1 MLTKRGFLLSLSLGV
16 LITSSWMGWAQAAN
30 PSATTTSPSS
40 PPSILVYGD
49 SLSAA
54 YGLARTQGWATLL
67 QDRLKSA
74 GFPHLVSNRS
84 LSGETT
90 FGGRQRFLRVLEQT
104 KPKLTILA
112 LGANDALRG
121 LSLEQTQQNLAFM
134 IQNALSHQS
143 AVLLVGI
150 QLPPNY
156 GPVHNQ
162 RLQAVFQRLSS
173 DYPVGYVPFMLEGF
187 ATDESYFL
195 ADRIHPN
202 AKAQP
207 KILNTLWPG
216 IQQLIQ
222 PKGANHG

>member
-1 MLTKRGFLLSLSLGV
+1 MLTKRHFLFSLG
-16 LITSSWMGWAQAAN
+16 LGLLAIIPARLPAQ
-30 PSATTTSPSS
+30 SARPTETTATPSS
-40 PPSILVYGD
+40 APSILVYGD

-54 YGLARTQGWATLL
+54 YGLARTQGWASLL
-67 QDRLKSA
+67 QDRLKGS
-74 GFPHLVSNRS
+74 GFPHRVVNRS

-90 FGGRQRFLRVLEQT
+90 FGGRQRFLRVLDQT
-104 KPKLTILA
+104 QPQLTILA

-134 IQNALSHQS
+134 IEKSLSRQS

-162 RLQAVFQRLSS
+162 RLQTIFMDLAKRHPIGF
-173 DYPVGYVPFMLEGF
+173 VPFMLQGF
-187 ATDESYFL
+187 ATDESYFQ

-202 AKAQP
+202 AKAQT
-207 KILNTLWPG
+207 KILDTLWPA
-216 IQQLIQ
+216 IKRQLE
-222 PKGANHG
+222 KGGATRG

>member
-1 MLTKRGFLLSLSLGV
+1 M
-16 LITSSWMGWAQAAN
+16 A
-30 PSATTTSPSS
+30 
-40 PPSILVYGD
+40 PSILVYGD

-67 QDRLKSA
+67 QDRLKA
-74 GFPHLVSNRS
+74 KGFPHQVNNRS

-90 FGGRQRFLRVLEQT
+90 FGGRQRFLRVLDQT
-104 KPKLTILA
+104 KPSLTILA

-121 LSLEQTQQNLAFM
+121 LSLAQTRQNLAFM
-134 IQNALSHQS
+134 IEQSLARQS

-162 RLQAVFQRLSS
+162 RLQAVFKTLATAH
-173 DYPVGYVPFMLEGF
+173 PIGFVPFMLEGF
-187 ATDESYFL
+187 AADESYFQ

-207 KILNTLWPG
+207 KILDTLWPA
-216 IQQLIQ
+216 IEQQLQ
-222 PKGANHG
+222 LTKGRHG

>member
-1 MLTKRGFLLSLSLGV
+1 MHMLTKRFFLLTLSLGLLATKPLSV
-16 LITSSWMGWAQAAN
+16 LAQGSVPVA
-30 PSATTTSPSS
+30 
-40 PPSILVYGD
+40 PSILVYGD

-67 QDRLKSA
+67 QDRLKA
-74 GFPHLVSNRS
+74 GGFPHQVNNRS

-90 FGGRQRFLRVLEQT
+90 FGGRQRFARVLEQT
-104 KPKLTILA
+104 KPSLTILA

-121 LSLEQTQQNLAFM
+121 LSLEQTRQNLAF
-134 IQNALSHQS
+134 
-143 AVLLVGI
+143 GI

-162 RLQAVFQRLSS
+162 RLQAMFKTLASA
-173 DYPVGYVPFMLEGF
+173 YPIGYVPFMLQGF
-187 ATDESYFL
+187 ATDESYFQ

-207 KILNTLWPG
+207 KILDTLWPA
-216 IQQLIQ
+216 IDRQL
-222 PKGANHG
+222 KKTGDLRG

>member
-1 MLTKRGFLLSLSLGV
+1 MLTKRFFLRVLSLGLLATNPVSV
-16 LITSSWMGWAQAAN
+16 LAQG
-30 PSATTTSPSS
+30 SS
-40 PPSILVYGD
+40 PETPSILVYGD

-54 YGLARTQGWATLL
+54 YGLARNQGWATLL
-67 QDRLKSA
+67 QDRLQA
-74 GFPHLVSNRS
+74 TGFPHQVNNRS

-90 FGGRQRFLRVLEQT
+90 FGGRQRFVRVLGQT
-104 KPKLTILA
+104 KPGLTILA

-121 LSLEQTQQNLAFM
+121 LSLEQTRQNLAFM
-134 IQNALSHQS
+134 IEQSLARQS

-162 RLQAVFQRLSS
+162 RLQTMFKALASA
-173 DYPVGYVPFMLEGF
+173 YPIGYVPFMLQGF
-187 ATDESYFL
+187 ATDESFFQ

-207 KILNTLWPG
+207 KILETLWPA
-216 IQQLIQ
+216 IERQLSETKNQ
-222 PKGANHG
+222 RR

>member
-1 MLTKRGFLLSLSLGV
+1 MLTKRFFLRVLSLGLLATNPVSV
-16 LITSSWMGWAQAAN
+16 LAQG
-30 PSATTTSPSS
+30 SAPET
-40 PPSILVYGD
+40 PSILVYGD

-54 YGLARTQGWATLL
+54 YGLARNQGWATLL
-67 QDRLKSA
+67 QDRLSAA
-74 GFPHLVSNRS
+74 GFPHQVNNRS

-90 FGGRQRFLRVLEQT
+90 FGGRQRFVRVLGQT
-104 KPKLTILA
+104 QPNLTILA

-121 LSLEQTQQNLAFM
+121 LSLEQTRQNLAFM
-134 IQNALSHQS
+134 IEQSLARRS

-162 RLQAVFQRLSS
+162 RLQAMFKALAST
-173 DYPVGYVPFMLEGF
+173 YPVGYVPFMLQGF
-187 ATDESYFL
+187 ATDESFFQ

-207 KILNTLWPG
+207 KILETLWPA
-216 IQQLIQ
+216 IERQLRETKNQ
-222 PKGANHG
+222 RS

>member
-1 MLTKRGFLLSLSLGV
+1 MLTKRHFLFSLTIGL
-16 LITSSWMGWAQAAN
+16 LTAQPLPLLAQSSTAVA
-30 PSATTTSPSS
+30 
-40 PPSILVYGD
+40 PSILVYGD

-67 QDRLKSA
+67 QDRLKA
-74 GFPHLVSNRS
+74 KGFPHQVNNRS

-90 FGGRQRFLRVLEQT
+90 FGGRQRFLRVLDQT
-104 KPKLTILA
+104 KPTITILA

-121 LSLEQTQQNLAFM
+121 LSLEQTRQNLAFM
-134 IQNALSHQS
+134 IEQSLARKS

-162 RLQAVFQRLSS
+162 RLQAVFKNLATTN
-173 DYPVGYVPFMLEGF
+173 PIGFVPFMLEGF
-187 ATDESYFL
+187 ATDESYFQP
-195 ADRIHPN
+195 DRIHPN

-207 KILNTLWPG
+207 KILDTLWPA
-216 IQQLIQ
+216 IEQELQST
-222 PKGANHG
+222 KGPHGSAL

>member
-1 MLTKRGFLLSLSLGV
+1 MIGLLTVHPLPLFAQ
-16 LITSSWMGWAQAAN
+16 SSAAV
-30 PSATTTSPSS
+30 A
-40 PPSILVYGD
+40 PSILVYGD

-67 QDRLKSA
+67 QDRLKA
-74 GFPHLVSNRS
+74 KGFRHQVNNRS

-90 FGGRQRFLRVLEQT
+90 FGGRQRFLRVLDQT
-104 KPKLTILA
+104 KPSITILA

-121 LSLEQTQQNLAFM
+121 LSLEQTRQNLAFM
-134 IQNALSHQS
+134 IEQSLARKS

-162 RLQAVFQRLSS
+162 RLQAVFKNLATTT
-173 DYPVGYVPFMLEGF
+173 PIGFVPFMLEGF
-187 ATDESYFL
+187 ATDESYFQP
-195 ADRIHPN
+195 DRIHPN

-207 KILNTLWPG
+207 KILDTLWPA
-216 IQQLIQ
+216 IEQQLQ
-222 PKGANHG
+222 STEGPHGSAL

>member
-1 MLTKRGFLLSLSLGV
+1 MHMLTKRFFLLTLSLGLLATKPVSV
-16 LITSSWMGWAQAAN
+16 LAQGSVPMA
-30 PSATTTSPSS
+30 
-40 PPSILVYGD
+40 PSILVYGD

-67 QDRLKSA
+67 QDRLKA
-74 GFPHLVSNRS
+74 GGFPHQVNNRS

-90 FGGRQRFLRVLEQT
+90 FGGRQRFARVLEQT
-104 KPKLTILA
+104 RPSLTILA

-121 LSLEQTQQNLAFM
+121 LSLEQTRQNLAFM
-134 IQNALSHQS
+134 IEQSLAKQS

-162 RLQAVFQRLSS
+162 RLQAMFKALASA
-173 DYPVGYVPFMLEGF
+173 YPIGYVPFMLQGF
-187 ATDESYFL
+187 ATDESYFQ

-207 KILNTLWPG
+207 KILDTLWPA
-216 IQQLIQ
+216 IDQQL
-222 PKGANHG
+222 KKTGNLRG